1 MRQIKFRAW
10 DKDSKRMHY
19 AEDLI
24 GPGGWVIQFHG
35 VPLEIGMVPSAQ
47 RLAHPDMRSSELTML
62 TARASHCCR
71 TRTRL
76 TSKLA
81 QVLE

>member
-24 GPGGWVIQFHG
+24 GPGGWVMQFHG
-35 VPLEIGMVPSAQ
+35 VASQDRHPLCV
-47 RLAHPDMRSSELTML
+47 
-62 TARASHCCR
+62 
-71 TRTRL
+71 
-76 TSKLA
+76 
-81 QVLE
+81 